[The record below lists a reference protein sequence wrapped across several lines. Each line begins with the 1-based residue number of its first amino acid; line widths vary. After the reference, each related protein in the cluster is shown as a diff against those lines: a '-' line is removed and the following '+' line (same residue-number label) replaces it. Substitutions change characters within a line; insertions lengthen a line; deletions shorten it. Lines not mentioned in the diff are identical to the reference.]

1 MKKIKTDWFTVT
13 VNSSGDFSSF
23 VDHVTETAYL
33 PKGQRAPILTVRSGG
48 KDILPTGLI
57 WREGD
62 ASFALSYDGVDVT
75 VEVTVEIKPTHLTFE
90 LISVTPK
97 TAVELVSWG
106 PYPTTIRE
114 TIGETVGV
122 VRNGIFAI
130 GIQALN
136 AKTLGGIPS
145 REDDV
150 MPSYD
155 IFDGDDYSD
164 MSQDSEEKQLYRGE
178 TAVATPHGSQ
188 LQAYCRDRSESRIIE
203 NWGHEK
209 YVAPA
214 YEDGGVI
221 GSKIALF
228 GCPAAGIMDVVGA
241 IELAEGL
248 PHPTIDG
255 GWAKTSSEATASY
268 IIMDFGEEDIDRA
281 IAVTRAAGLSYL
293 YHSSPFETWGHF
305 ALKKDQFPNGWMG
318 FKTCVEKAAEF
329 DIKLGIHTLSNFT
342 TTNDPYV
349 TPRPDPRLARIGSSQ
364 LTKAIGA
371 TVKTIPIDDPDF
383 FRKKTTLN
391 TIIIDDEL
399 ISYKR
404 VSAIAPWKL
413 LHCTRG
419 AFGTEAVAHDA
430 GTVVGKLLDHSY
442 RVFLTDADLAR
453 EQAHRIAD
461 FCNQTG
467 AMQLSFDGL
476 EGNWST
482 GMGQYGR
489 TLFTLAWYEK
499 LAPELR
505 GRVINDA
512 SNPGHFSWHI
522 YTRMNWGEP
531 WYAGFRES
539 QTLYRLKNQNYY
551 SRNLMPRMLG
561 WFALRD
567 DTSIEDTEWLL
578 ARAAG
583 FDAGFSLATS
593 VQFAGD
599 QILPGNDIQD
609 RGRQHD
615 LQAILGAIR
624 EWETARMTGVFPEE
638 LKPELQDV
646 ENEFH
651 LERVG
656 EGRWQ
661 LFRVHSVKA
670 KLHAGKRTITF
681 DNPHERQPLRFI
693 LQNVG
698 EKPIEGLTLTVGKE
712 RVLLCK
718 KPVPAQGIL
727 KFNGGGEAMLYG
739 LDPEDTV
746 RLDFPVEDLIASTGS
761 QKLVLDWANR
771 QVGQGVRV
779 EYRTLGEP
787 MELEKG
793 D

>member
-1 MKKIKTDWFTVT
+1 
-13 VNSSGDFSSF
+13 
-23 VDHVTETAYL
+23 
-33 PKGQRAPILTVRSGG
+33 
-48 KDILPTGLI
+48 
-57 WREGD
+57 
-62 ASFALSYDGVDVT
+62 
-75 VEVTVEIKPTHLTFE
+75 
-90 LISVTPK
+90 
-97 TAVELVSWG
+97 
-106 PYPTTIRE
+106 
-114 TIGETVGV
+114 
-122 VRNGIFAI
+122 
-130 GIQALN
+130 
-136 AKTLGGIPS
+136 
-145 REDDV
+145 

>member
-1 MKKIKTDWFTVT
+1 MKKIRTDWFSVT
-13 VNSSGDFSSF
+13 INNSGEFSSF
-23 VDHVTETAYL
+23 VDHVTGTAYL
-33 PKGQRAPILTVRSGG
+33 PEGGRAPILTVRVDGR
-48 KDILPTGLI
+48 DVLPTGLI
-57 WREGD
+57 WRKGG
-62 ASFALSYDGVDVT
+62 ASFALSYGEVDVSA
-75 VEVTVEIKPTHLTFE
+75 EVAVVIKPTHLTFE
-90 LISVTPK
+90 LVAVTPK
-97 TAVELVSWG
+97 TAVHLVSWG
-106 PYPTTIRE
+106 PYSTTIRE

-122 VRNGIFAI
+122 VRNSTFAI

-155 IFDGDDYSD
+155 IFDGDDYAD
-164 MSQDSEEKQLYRGE
+164 LSQDFQEKQLYRGE
-178 TAVATPHGSQ
+178 TAIATSCGSQ
-188 LQAYCRDRSESRIIE
+188 LQAYCRDRSEPRIIE

-214 YEDGGVI
+214 FEDGGVM

-228 GCPAAGIMDVVGA
+228 GCPTAELMDVMGA

-248 PHPTIDG
+248 PHPQMDG
-255 GWAKTSSEATASY
+255 MWAKTCPDATASY
-268 IIMDFGEEDIDRA
+268 IIMDFGEEDIDKA
-281 IAVTRAAGLSYL
+281 IAVTRAAGLNYL

-305 ALKKDQFPNGWMG
+305 ALRKNQFPNGWTG
-318 FKTCVEKAAEF
+318 FKRCVEKAAELGV
-329 DIKLGIHTLSNFT
+329 KLGIHTLSNFT

-349 TPRPDPRLARIGSSQ
+349 TSKPDSRLARIGSSK

-371 TVKTIPIDDPDF
+371 TVKTVAIDNPDF

-391 TIIIDDEL
+391 TVVVDEEL

-404 VSAIAPWKL
+404 ISKTAPWKL
-413 LHCTRG
+413 LDCTRG
-419 AFGTEAVAHDA
+419 AFGTEACAHDA
-430 GTVVGKLLDHSY
+430 ETSVGKLLDHPY

-453 EQAHRIAD
+453 EQAQRIAD

-489 TLFTLAWYEK
+489 TLFTLAWYER
-499 LAPELR
+499 LAPEMQ
-505 GRVINDA
+505 GRIVNDA
-512 SNPGHFSWHI
+512 SNPGHFTWHI

-551 SRNLMPRMLG
+551 TRNLMPRMLG

-593 VQFAGD
+593 VEFAGD
-599 QILPGNDIQD
+599 QVLPGNEIGD
-609 RGRQHD
+609 RGRQGD
-615 LQAILGAIR
+615 LQEILEAIR
-624 EWETARMTGVFPEE
+624 EWETARMAGAFPGE

-656 EGRWQ
+656 ENRWH
-661 LFRVHSVKA
+661 LFRVQSVKA
-670 KLHAGKRTITF
+670 KLHAGKRTVIF
-681 DNPHERQPLRFI
+681 DNPHERQPLGII
-693 LQNVG
+693 LQNIG
-698 EKPIEGLTLTVGKE
+698 ETPIEGLTLTIGKE
-712 RVLLCK
+712 RTLLCQHPL
-718 KPVPAQGIL
+718 PVEGGVR
-727 KFNGGGEAMLYG
+727 FRGGGEATLYG
-739 LDPEDTV
+739 SVAEEAV
-746 RLDFPVEDLIASTGS
+746 RLNFRVEDLIAEKGP
-761 QKLVLDWANR
+761 QKLVLDWKNR
-771 QVGQGVRV
+771 QAGQGLKV